1 MAGTFTINL
10 TEQIGLVQIL
20 DDYNG
25 ASSSVSCPS
34 SLIPA
39 DSTDGKRLTMED
51 RMGDLSV
58 RHAADLE
65 RQKTEIAQLFQALKR
80 LVDELNQFY
89 KEMLDKHKEE
99 IASLSVEIA
108 NKVLM
113 QKVQKGDYRIESIIT
128 EALKNAPTCQDV
140 VVHLNPEDMTQY
152 QKLKQNSIGDTL
164 EGIKFVADPNVGRAE
179 CMLDTPKGIIK
190 SFIEQH
196 LEQIKEALAKVE

>member
-20 DDYNG
+20 DGYNG
-25 ASSSVSCPS
+25 ASSPVSCPS
-34 SLIPA
+34 SLTPA

-65 RQKTEIAQLFQALKR
+65 GQKTEIAQLFQALKR

-89 KEMLDKHKEE
+89 KEVLDKHKEE

-140 VVHLNPEDMTQY
+140 VVHLNPEDLTQY
-152 QKLKQNSIGDTL
+152 QKLKQDSIGDTL
-164 EGIKFVADPNVGRAE
+164 EGIRFVADSNIGRAE
-179 CMLDTPKGIIK
+179 CLLETPKGIVK
-190 SFIEQH
+190 SFIEEH
-196 LEQIKEALAKVE
+196 IEQIREALAKVE